1 MSKELDIYD
10 EDAVQED
17 DDLQP
22 VSISS
27 ANRVINGLKKRQVT
41 ILMLCGTSDWNSPI
55 DPNDYESD
63 NDLHKWVSD
72 AIKHSCIV
80 LHVDDSKISK
90 VFEVADMLH
99 FDVFLIEGVLGHK
112 MSGVA
117 KSLTNHL
124 DVVNQLDVE
133 HIANFLSADD
143 IAASLKE
150 SDDDEYPELNTL
162 DVSDD

>member
-1 MSKELDIYD
+1 MSKDLDIYGEDSAQED
-10 EDAVQED
+10 EDLA
-17 DDLQP
+17 P

-27 ANRVINGLKKRQVT
+27 ANRVINSLKKRHVN

-55 DPNDYESD
+55 DPDDYESD

-72 AIKHSCIV
+72 AIKYSCIV
-80 LHVDDSKISK
+80 LNVDDSKINK
-90 VFEVADMLH
+90 VFDICEMLH

-117 KSLTNHL
+117 RSLTNHL

-133 HIANFLSADD
+133 HIANFLAADD

-150 SDDDEYPELNTL
+150 EDDEFPELQTL
-162 DVSDD
+162 DNED